1 MPIEKAIAE
10 YRFAYGPDRA
20 AHGMERPPGTI
31 PLDTMG
37 AIIAANFVRAF
48 ERVGSNNARPDAKNW
63 VTALENL
70 KAALR
75 TCPVAGWHH
84 YPQEL
89 SACPWCV
96 IEAQTAVRLFGLRVV
111 AAGPTGMIDVGML
124 WQAIVGIPDPGVD
137 PPLPSER
144 SWKLP
149 SNVELPRASRKGFRK
164 VLSIAIACAGLIA
177 YYVLA
182 YNGGLVWLIL
192 ALGLA
197 FVAWPWVSLEARS
210 AAERACST
218 ANAEWH
224 HALERWQREASRNI
238 FLEKLNSLKAAHAEI
253 ADLPNERHRRLAKLE
268 EQREYQQ
275 RQRYLDRFRINRSKI
290 RGIGPGRTTMLA
302 SYGIETAA
310 DVEYKKIMQIPGFGE
325 SLTYELVQW
334 RQEHERNFRFNPS
347 EPVEPQEISA
357 LDRELAVRRLNLL
370 LNLQQGQDTL
380 KQLSQEI
387 SAARSR
393 LMPVM
398 EKTWDAYKIAQLR
411 RDTL

>member
-1 MPIEKAIAE
+1 
-10 YRFAYGPDRA
+10 
-20 AHGMERPPGTI
+20 
-31 PLDTMG
+31 
-37 AIIAANFVRAF
+37 
-48 ERVGSNNARPDAKNW
+48 
-63 VTALENL
+63 
-70 KAALR
+70 
-75 TCPVAGWHH
+75 
-84 YPQEL
+84 
-89 SACPWCV
+89 
-96 IEAQTAVRLFGLRVV
+96 
-111 AAGPTGMIDVGML
+111 
-124 WQAIVGIPDPGVD
+124 
-137 PPLPSER
+137 
-144 SWKLP
+144 LP